1 MVRIRRRPS
10 LELGDL
16 HRRMEQA
23 METLLHASGV
33 ASGAGG
39 WAPRVDIRE
48 TADVFLVTVDL
59 PGVQRDGIDLTVEGS
74 YLHITGVRHDPALEG
89 CVRWHQMEIAYGSF
103 ERIINLPFEIDPDR
117 IHASFQDGF
126 LNIEIPRTAAPSR
139 QVPIDTT

>member
-10 LELGDL
+10 PELGDL

-23 METLLHASGV
+23 METLLHGSGV

-48 TADVFLVTVDL
+48 TADIFKITVDL
-59 PGVQRDGIDLTVEGS
+59 PGVLRDAIDLTVEGS
-74 YLHITGVRHDPALEG
+74 YLHITGVRREPALEG

-103 ERIINLPFEIDPDR
+103 ERIINLPCEINPDR
-117 IHASFQDGF
+117 IQASFRDGF

-139 QVPIDTT
+139 QVPIGTT